1 MDLGEVLG
9 SSTNGDRNGERKKQ
23 KLVFIA
29 FEIGSYLKRI
39 EPIAH
44 NWKLVQNGSTERLD
58 VYSIKVEYFNFQIS
72 LNTT

>member
-29 FEIGSYLKRI
+29 FEIGSYLIRI

-44 NWKLVQNGSTERLD
+44 NWKLVQNGSTERFQCIALKL
-58 VYSIKVEYFNFQIS
+58 SI
-72 LNTT
+72 